1 MRQSKKKPVWR
12 RVWEEFEHFAIQGN
26 VIDMAVGIIIG
37 TAFNAIVNSLVN
49 DILMPPIGVLVGG
62 IDFSK
67 LQIVLK
73 RAQDGSVKAA
83 IGYGKFINVSV
94 EFIVVSFAMFILVKG
109 INRLKADKETK
120 ASQEPSEEVLLLR
133 EIRDLL
139 KNKKSINVKNSFYL
153 RKY

>member
-1 MRQSKKKPVWR
+1 M
-12 RVWEEFEHFAIQGN
+12 
-26 VIDMAVGIIIG
+26 
-37 TAFNAIVNSLVN
+37 
-49 DILMPPIGVLVGG
+49 
-62 IDFSK
+62 
-67 LQIVLK
+67 
-73 RAQDGSVKAA
+73 
-83 IGYGKFINVSV
+83 FINVLI
-94 EFIVVSFAMFILVKG
+94 EFTVIAFAMFILVKG